1 MSDDSAMPED
11 DPRQMGVGDQQPEE
25 QPAQGG
31 SGKDQGPSSGTD
43 NPDAPDTS
51 KDEEGDP
58 GQATGNRDAAG
69 G

>member
-11 DPRQMGVGDQQPEE
+11 DPRTMGTGDQQPEE
-25 QPAQGG
+25 QPGG
-31 SGKDQGPSSGTD
+31 GDGREQGPQSATD

-51 KDEEGDP
+51 ADEEGDA
-58 GQATGNRDAAG
+58 GQATGNPGAAG